1 MAATAET
8 DLVFSTVD
16 SDSVFEPLKIKSEFL
31 SPDNIEVTITNMNVD
46 QSLVDLGIYLRPTS
60 NLGPWDNPA
69 EEPPATDYQD
79 LLMWGT
85 RSEDDPSF
93 EGGIKITAP
102 AVGGD
107 EVWVTR
113 SAGGFYTNRIPI
125 SNLAPSGQLTFRVE
139 FITPMEDTGGGFQSI
154 LDARRLFVAVVVA

>member
-8 DLVFSTVD
+8 DLTFTTVD
-16 SDSVFEPLKIKSEFL
+16 GAVFDPLKIKSEFL
-31 SPDNIEVTITNMNVD
+31 APDSIEVTVTNMNVD
-46 QSLVDLGIYLRPTS
+46 QSLVDLGIYIRPS
-60 NLGPWDNPA
+60 ANLGPWDNPA
-69 EEPPATDYQD
+69 EQPPATDYQD

-85 RSEDDPSF
+85 RSEDDPNF
-93 EGGIKITAP
+93 EGGIKITSP

-113 SAGGFYTNRIPI
+113 SAGGYYTNRIPI
-125 SNLAPSGQLTFRVE
+125 ANLAPSGQLTFKIE
-139 FITPMEDTGGGFQSI
+139 FVTPSEDDGSGWKSI